1 MSERPSVLA
10 RATARESAESSQ
22 DDGFFIVH
30 GPIDLDAVRAALED
44 QRCGAA
50 VFFEGRVRDHNEG
63 RQVDRLE
70 YEVYEPL
77 SVSEGRRIIDEARER
92 WSILGAVGV
101 HRGGLLELGDI
112 AVVVGV
118 VSPHRDEAFQA
129 ARYIID
135 EAKQRLPIWK
145 REHYTDGDRHWVNC
159 RRCSGDHAHPPPG
172 DP

>member
-1 MSERPSVLA
+1 MSAHEPVLHAPDA
-10 RATARESAESSQ
+10 RATGDEGLCSEFS
-22 DDGFFIVH
+22 IVH
-30 GPIDLDAVRAALED
+30 GPIDLEAVRAALED

-50 VFFEGRVRDHNEG
+50 VLFEGRVRDHNEG
-63 RQVDRLE
+63 REVDRLE

-77 SVSEGRRIIDEARER
+77 SISEGQRIIEEARGR

-101 HRGGLLELGDI
+101 HRGGLLELGDV

-118 VSPHRDEAFQA
+118 VSPHREEAFQA

-145 REHYTDGDRHWVNC
+145 REHYSDGDRHWVNC
-159 RRCSGDHAHPPPG
+159 QRCAQGHSHSHSP
-172 DP
+172 

>member
-1 MSERPSVLA
+1 MSELTRIPPGA
-10 RATARESAESSQ
+10 GGTFA
-22 DDGFFIVH
+22 IVH
-30 GPIDLDAVRAALED
+30 EAIDVEAFRASLDD

-63 RQVDRLE
+63 RAVERLE

-77 SVSEGRRIIDEARER
+77 SISEGVRIIEEARAR
-92 WSILGAVGV
+92 WAILGALGV

-112 AVVVGV
+112 AVLVGV

-145 REHYTDGDRHWVNC
+145 REHYRDGDRHWVNC
-159 RRCSGDHAHPPPG
+159 HRCAQAQASPRPEEA
-172 DP
+172 